1 MRSLGRQWSVI
12 SDQWSVVSGQ
22 LSVVSE
28 GYLGGRGSCR
38 AEFFWNRV
46 AELVLGGPGGCQLS
60 VKVLLG
66 GLVITHETLRARGP
80 LQRVLGL
87 C

>member
-1 MRSLGRQWSVI
+1 MRKRRKRHEVAREA
-12 SDQWSVVSGQ
+12 VVSGQ
-22 LSVVSE
+22 WSVKVP
-28 GYLGGRGSCR
+28 LGGRGSCR

-66 GLVITHETLRARGP
+66 GLVITHETLRAWGP